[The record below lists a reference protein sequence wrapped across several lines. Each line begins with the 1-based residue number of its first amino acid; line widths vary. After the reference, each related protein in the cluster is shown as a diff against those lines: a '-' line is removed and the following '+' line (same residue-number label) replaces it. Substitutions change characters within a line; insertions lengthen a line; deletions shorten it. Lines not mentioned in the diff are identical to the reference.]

1 MDKGRPRVARR
12 RMALRW
18 LVFFALVTG
27 AAVAILFAVFPDWDL
42 AITAGFWDAGSR
54 SFQLAA
60 SPLGQR
66 LRSAGNVLP
75 WLVAAP
81 AFIAIALKLIFPRRP
96 MFMPARPALLLAV
109 TMALGP
115 GLLVNGLLKEKW
127 GRPRPVH
134 VEEFGGQKV
143 FNPWY
148 STQGTCPGNCSFVS
162 GEGALGFW
170 LTAPASLV
178 PGPLGVVALGAAV
191 VFGAAAGGLRLAF
204 GGHFFTDVVFSGVL
218 VILVVV
224 LVRWWLYDRR
234 GAPSNAAAERWLAQT
249 GLTLHAM
256 VRIVWRAAAG
266 TVALLWRGT
275 TRILAR
281 LLPRHRAGL

>member
-1 MDKGRPRVARR
+1 MCAV
-12 RMALRW
+12 RW
-18 LVFFALVTG
+18 LVFFALVMG
-27 AAVAILFAVFPDWDL
+27 AAVAILFAVFPAWDL
-42 AITAGFWDAGSR
+42 AITAWFWDAGSR
-54 SFQLAA
+54 SFALA
-60 SPLGQR
+60 SSSWGRQ
-66 LRSAGNVLP
+66 LRSAGNILP

-81 AFIAIALKLIFPRRP
+81 AFVALVLKLIFPRRA
-96 MFMPARPALLLAV
+96 MFMPARPALLLAL
-109 TMALGP
+109 TMAIGP

-134 VEEFGGQKV
+134 VEEFGGQKA

-191 VFGAAAGGLRLAF
+191 VFGAAAGGLRIAF

-218 VILVVV
+218 VILVVI

-234 GAPSNAAAERWLAQT
+234 GAPTNAQAEAWVAEAGLALHT
-249 GLTLHAM
+249 VVGL
-256 VRIVWRAAAG
+256 IWRAAAG
-266 TVALLWRGT
+266 SLRFAGRGMA
-275 TRILAR
+275 RLVAR